1 MICINAELDRACK
14 RFALP
19 PRLLA
24 KPFNDRKPD
33 AMWKKIG
40 IGFVVLL
47 LLIAGA
53 VWYLFSDLDSL
64 VKTAIE
70 KYGSAATRATVSVE
84 KVDLSITSGA
94 GTISGLDIGN
104 PPGFSTA
111 HALILGAIAVQLDTG
126 SLAGSGPI
134 VIKSINITRP
144 QVTFE
149 LTGGLGPAGIS
160 TNSNLKA
167 IQYNVQ
173 SYAGSGASSAA
184 AQGGKP
190 TRKEVIND
198 LTVTGGQ
205 ITIVAP
211 QLTAQFAAQ
220 LKGKT
225 LIVPLPPIHLT
236 GIGQNSGGATA
247 AQITNQVLGAIT
259 REATQVGT
267 AALVAQLKGS
277 AGGLLSQPLG
287 GSKLLNL
294 F

>member
-1 MICINAELDRACK
+1 
-14 RFALP
+14 
-19 PRLLA
+19 
-24 KPFNDRKPD
+24 
-33 AMWKKIG
+33 MWKKIG

-70 KYGSAATRATVSVE
+70 KYGSAATRASVTVDTVA
-84 KVDLSITSGA
+84 LSLTSGA
-94 GTISGLDIGN
+94 GTISGLDVGN

-111 HALILGAIAVQLDTG
+111 HALTLGSIAVQLDTG
-126 SLAGSGPI
+126 SLTGSGPI
-134 VIKSINITRP
+134 VIKSVNITQP

-149 LTGGLGPAGIS
+149 LNGGIGPAGIS

-173 SYAGSGASSAA
+173 SYAGSGASSAP
-184 AQGGKP
+184 AQSGGSP
-190 TRKEVIND
+190 PRKEVIDD

-211 QLTAQFAAQ
+211 QLTAQLGSQ
-220 LKGKT
+220 IKGKNLT
-225 LIVPLPPIHLT
+225 VPLPPIHLT

-247 AQITNQVLGAIT
+247 AQITSQVLSAIT

-267 AALVAQLKGS
+267 AALMQQLKGS
-277 AGGLLSQPLG
+277 AGGMLKQPLS